1 MEEIT
6 SFSAAND
13 PRAPRSRG
21 RRHVWNVVKVTL
33 LIGVAAS
40 VLYWLR
46 FAPVAVAGFEVTPGA
61 VIAEVMGTGT
71 LEARIS
77 ATISPK
83 ISGRIVEV
91 LVDQGDR
98 VEAGQVL
105 FRLDDSDLSRQVEIA
120 ENTLVSARRAVE
132 RQNADVTRANAS
144 LNLARIEHR
153 RIEELLPQDSATS
166 IELDRTTESLRM
178 AEADLTRSEAALG
191 EANSQVAVASSTLD
205 YQRARLADSVIAAP
219 FAGLIA
225 RRDHEAGDVVVPGSS
240 VFLMLDTRE
249 MWIRAWVDETEMGR
263 LHPDQAARIVFRSE
277 PERSFPGHVARLG
290 READRET
297 REFVV
302 DVFADSLPENWAVG
316 QRAEVYIET
325 ARATEVLTAPV
336 NAVVW
341 RDGQSGVFVENG
353 GQAMWRPVRL
363 GIRGAQSVEVQEG
376 LAAGERIITPASPTA
391 AALRD
396 GQRVKVR

>member
-1 MEEIT
+1 MGEIISLST
-6 SFSAAND
+6 AND
-13 PRAPRSRG
+13 SKAPRSSV
-21 RRHVWNVVKVTL
+21 RRLVWRVAKVTVL
-33 LIGVAAS
+33 VGIAVS
-40 VLYWLR
+40 VLNWMR
-46 FAPVAVAGFEVTPGA
+46 FTAVSVEGFVVTTGA
-61 VIAEVMGTGT
+61 ISAEVMGTGT

-83 ISGRIVEV
+83 ISGRIVVV
-91 LVDQGDR
+91 LADQGDR

-105 FRLDDSDLSRQVEIA
+105 FRLDDADLSRQVEIA

-132 RQNADVTRANAS
+132 RQNADVARANAS

-153 RIEELLPQDSATS
+153 RIEELLPQNSATS
-166 IELDRTTESLRM
+166 IELDRTTELRRM
-178 AEADLTRSEAALG
+178 AEADLTRSEAALA
-191 EANSQVAVASSTLD
+191 EAGSQVAVASSTLD

-225 RRDHEAGDVVVPGSS
+225 RRDHEVGDVVVPGTS
-240 VFLMLDTRE
+240 VFLILDTRE
-249 MWIRAWVDETEMGR
+249 MWISAWVDETEMGR
-263 LHPDQAARIVFRSE
+263 LHPDQRARIVFRSE
-277 PERSFPGHVARLG
+277 PERSFTGHVVRLG

-302 DVFADSLPENWAVG
+302 DVFADSLPENWVVG

-325 ARATEVLTAPV
+325 ARATDVLTTPLT
-336 NAVVW
+336 AVVW
-341 RDGQSGVFVENG
+341 RGGQSGVFVENG
-353 GQAMWRPVRL
+353 GHAMWRPVRL

-376 LAAGERIITPASPTA
+376 LAAGVRIITPASPTA
-391 AALRD
+391 VALRD